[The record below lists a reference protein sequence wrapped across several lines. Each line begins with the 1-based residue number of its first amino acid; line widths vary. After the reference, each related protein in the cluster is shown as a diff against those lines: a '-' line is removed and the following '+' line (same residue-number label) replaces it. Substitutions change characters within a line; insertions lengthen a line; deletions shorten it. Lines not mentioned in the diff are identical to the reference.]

1 MLPLSNGKSFL
12 RLILIIHKSWDMQYF
27 IHVLKI
33 SWTEATYIK
42 VSRNSML
49 QPNLAFGRIQ
59 RKLHS
64 QRFLLWNL
72 HFRSPQHKSWPH
84 GLAITSCSGRYF
96 LVSYPIS
103 HLQITL
109 AEVNPQWTSV
119 PSGGQL
125 VCLSWLLKSHL
136 HSQFHLSTFFLWCSG
151 THRDLTCM
159 IIICAIAQEAQM
171 YLLSRC
177 LSGQDSWAMNR
188 KTVSVELELLEFTQ
202 PLTFTATSLVTALVE
217 EWRNSVQEAKPSAF
231 GN

>member
-72 HFRSPQHKSWPH
+72 HFRAPQHKSWPH

-109 AEVNPQWTSV
+109 AEVNPQWPSV

-136 HSQFHLSTFFLWCSG
+136 HSQFHLSTFFFMMFWNSQGLDLHDNYLYDCARG
-151 THRDLTCM
+151 TNVPPVTVLIRTR
-159 IIICAIAQEAQM
+159 
-171 YLLSRC
+171 LL
-177 LSGQDSWAMNR
+177 GY
-188 KTVSVELELLEFTQ
+188 E
-202 PLTFTATSLVTALVE
+202 
-217 EWRNSVQEAKPSAF
+217 
-231 GN
+231 